1 MCRTEGGRDMVKGG
15 ALRRARFTF
24 VEDWHALW
32 TLTSSALQKN
42 NGLGA
47 EEAKEPFDVDLKD
60 KR

>member
-1 MCRTEGGRDMVKGG
+1 MVKGG